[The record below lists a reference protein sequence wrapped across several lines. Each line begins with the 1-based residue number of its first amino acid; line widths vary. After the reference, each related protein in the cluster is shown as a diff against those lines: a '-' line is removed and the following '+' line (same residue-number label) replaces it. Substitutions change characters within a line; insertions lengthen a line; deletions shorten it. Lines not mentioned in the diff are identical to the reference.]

1 MLMIFYGLTL
11 DVGHTL
17 REYMESRG
25 FRVVYKLVY
34 EDPNKPVKP
43 YFKPRKLASKEA
55 VEACDFKYPT
65 NYGLVGFN
73 KSDIFDAIYGYE
85 NAVLTMTS
93 ENIEF
98 LRHIKTGYGD
108 AVPIIGTC
116 ISLAGMKE
124 LFQGKKEMTE
134 EEKTDRLAMKKTV
147 AQTILHNRHL
157 FDDFLIYDGEQS
169 QFNLSTLKIQL
180 DSMIEKAKE
189 KQRRFLDTK
198 YIEAPYQGKENY
210 VFFSYAHKDNAI
222 AKDIL
227 AFLQFHGIRLWYDAG
242 IEPGNNW
249 MNVIADKL
257 DNSVGMI
264 LLSGKNAVASVHVQ
278 AEIRNAL
285 EWEKPIIKI
294 NLDDSKFDR
303 GIEMYLR
310 PIHQLNYGEIEFQPK
325 NSILNM
331 LIKLG
336 TKKQIS
342 KNELSE
348 NAQDNL
354 FGKEI
359 LS

>member
-11 DVGHTL
+11 DIGHNL
-17 REYMESRG
+17 REYMESLG
-25 FRVVYKLVY
+25 FRVIYKLVY
-34 EDPNKPVKP
+34 EDPNKTVKP
-43 YFKPRKLASKEA
+43 YFKPRQLASKEA

-85 NAVLTMTS
+85 NAVLSMTS
-93 ENIEF
+93 ENIDF

-116 ISLAGMKE
+116 ISLSGMNE
-124 LFQGKKEMTE
+124 LFQDKKGITE

-147 AQTILHNRHL
+147 AETILYNRHL
-157 FDDFLIYDGEQS
+157 FDDLLIYDGEQS
-169 QFNLSTLKIQL
+169 QFNMSALKTQVN
-180 DSMIEKAKE
+180 SMIEKAKE

-210 VFFSYAHKDNAI
+210 VFFSYAHKDKKI

-242 IEPGNNW
+242 IEPGDNW

-257 DNSVGMI
+257 ENAEGMI
-264 LLSGKNAVASVHVQ
+264 LLSGENATASVHVQ
-278 AEIRNAL
+278 TEIRNAL
-285 EWEKPIIKI
+285 NWGKPIIKI

-303 GIEMYLR
+303 GIEMYLH
-310 PIHQLNYGEIEFQPK
+310 PIHQLNYGEFELQHK

-331 LIKLG
+331 LTKLG

-342 KNELSE
+342 RNEIAE
-348 NAQDNL
+348 NAQAAL
-354 FGKEI
+354 FGKE
-359 LS
+359 LLP